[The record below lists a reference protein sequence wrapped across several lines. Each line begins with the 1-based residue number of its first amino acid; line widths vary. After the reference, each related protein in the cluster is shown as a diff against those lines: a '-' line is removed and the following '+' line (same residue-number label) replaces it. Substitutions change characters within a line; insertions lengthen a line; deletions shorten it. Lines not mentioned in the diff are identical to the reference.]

1 MMQPKP
7 KKSTAPKKPVQ
18 KKKSNSPVD
27 MYKNMVDPA
36 TGKKGTMGG
45 EGTRPPFEKGDLPVK
60 SATLPKRTYV
70 GGKPAK
76 NGKTMMKAKNGK
88 SFPDLN
94 KDGKITKAD
103 ILKGR
108 GVIAKKGASIK
119 KAQDGVKTIG
129 PNKYAKEQVINKDK
143 KKAYVATNTGTVHS
157 IDNKR
162 MQTIDTTG
170 YSKGKPTYELKEKGK
185 SKTINRKDV
194 KPLLKNMKK
203 NASMKTGGKMTKC
216 KYGCK

>member
-1 MMQPKP
+1 MQPKP

-76 NGKTMMKAKNGK
+76 NGK

-94 KDGKITKAD
+94 KDGKVTKAD

-108 GVIAKKGASIK
+108 GVIAKKGATVK
-119 KAQDGVKTIG
+119 KAQDGYT
-129 PNKYAKEQVINKDK
+129 AKQNRLARQEKRVYNRYTDAKASGNIKKSGRLYDK
-143 KKAYVATNTGTVHS
+143 LIDKQTKSSNAGVNVQYKAG
-157 IDNKR
+157 
-162 MQTIDTTG
+162 G
-170 YSKGKPTYELKEKGK
+170 
-185 SKTINRKDV
+185 
-194 KPLLKNMKK
+194 
-203 NASMKTGGKMTKC
+203 SMKKC

>member
-1 MMQPKP
+1 MQPKP

-76 NGKTMMKAKNGK
+76 NGKVIKAKNGK

-94 KDGKITKAD
+94 KDGKVTKAD

-108 GVIAKKGASIK
+108 GVIAKKGAVIK
-119 KAQDGVKTIG
+119 KAQMGGFVSNEFAAKSISKPKAKPKT
-129 PNKYAKEQVINKDK
+129 KYVDSPIK
-143 KKAYVATNTGTVHS
+143 TS
-157 IDNKR
+157 
-162 MQTIDTTG
+162 
-170 YSKGKPTYELKEKGK
+170 K
-185 SKTINRKDV
+185 SKDIYAFQGKKGMLAKSGASV
-194 KPLLKNMKK
+194 K
-203 NASMKTGGKMTKC
+203 KC

>member
-1 MMQPKP
+1 MQPKP

-108 GVIAKKGASIK
+108 GVIAKKGATIK
-119 KAQDGVKTIG
+119 KAQNGTKTKDSTAYFKKSADI
-129 PNKYAKEQVINKDK
+129 NAKVALAAAKYGYRNLSEKAMADSYKDTKSILRQTRKGQPGYDANGFPIKK
-143 KKAYVATNTGTVHS
+143 KKAKAGAS
-157 IDNKR
+157 
-162 MQTIDTTG
+162 
-170 YSKGKPTYELKEKGK
+170 
-185 SKTINRKDV
+185 V
-194 KPLLKNMKK
+194 K
-203 NASMKTGGKMTKC
+203 KC
-216 KYGCK
+216 RGGCK